1 MIKKYFRNIIFFL
14 FLIALA
20 EISEARSIGYF
31 LFCASNSSMSAEIFN
46 SRNSYV
52 LDNARWKILGSP
64 VGPTNFPSGYI
75 TPDNVY
81 GDGTYYINF
90 LRIKDFYPSPVEVR
104 VVANN
109 GLVYTNWYHVYSNSL
124 YVVVTGLNAG
134 ASAAWQLTSFPV
146 NEFTNTICYSA
157 RESGSYTGNVSLTAI
172 PTGTYSIAFE
182 QKKGYYAMPATNIAI
197 TGAPYDWYSTNY
209 FVAYSNSLAVVASG
223 VTSGSNVVWTLT
235 AANSEYTNTEAGY
248 GYQFTNSYTLSLI
261 PTGTYTITWPEMPG
275 YITPAATI
283 TNITESSPLINTV
296 TGLYVP
302 VIWGNNTNEPW
313 TNPPSGTVPTNFPV
327 QTNDIAQM
335 VDTNGNWETPSK
347 SKIIAANGLATTSDI
362 SGSINQILT
371 VSTRVDQ
378 AECNITTNAE
388 NLADHIAAANP
399 HGITP
404 GLIGA
409 ASTAELAV
417 AQSNINI
424 VSNQAAAHATNN
436 ANPHAVTAAQAGAVP
451 TNDILY
457 GTIGLSMTN
466 YVHVPSSTNWFYYD
480 PVARLAYGCATNEN
494 TGPQGPQGETGPQ
507 GPAGTNGM
515 NGAPGPQGPAGTNG
529 ADGATGPQGLAGTNG
544 ADGLAATISIAWAS
558 NGVPGSA
565 VVVTNVGSSN
575 AAQFAFIIPAG
586 SNGLDG
592 AQGPQGETGPQGPA
606 GTNGATGPQG
616 QQGEQGPQ
624 GAAGTNGANGA
635 QGPQGPAGPVTNR
648 IMDVNGVLYTITNAP
663 AAGQVIKFDPVT
675 SNAWFADASE
685 SNAYQA
691 FTGTLAP
698 DAGGTCTVT
707 YGHGS
712 LVKIQNPATNAIT
725 LTIPTNGYPDTGVL
739 RIGVEILFTG
749 SVAFATA
756 TITNSTTPAISTSSW
771 NSLFF
776 RRTVNESKWKGRQ

>member
-1 MIKKYFRNIIFFL
+1 MIKKYFIRTAFSLL
-14 FLIALA
+14 FVFSLA
-20 EISEARSIGYF
+20 GTSGAGSVKY
-31 LFCASNSSMSAEIFN
+31 LLQCASNSSMSADAFANSSSFVNENGRWEIIG
-46 SRNSYV
+46 
-52 LDNARWKILGSP
+52 L
-64 VGPTNFPSGYI
+64 TNEPMWFRSGYQSDI
-75 TPDNVY
+75 GYQYPIPFY
-81 GDGTYYINF
+81 GKF
-90 LRIKDFYPSPVEVR
+90 LRITDFYVPSIESRTTV
-104 VVANN
+104 N
-109 GLVYTNWYHVYSNSL
+109 GYLICSNWYYIYSNSL
-124 YVVVTGLNAG
+124 SVVITGLTDGANAQ
-134 ASAAWQLTSFPV
+134 WQLTGAPAEYTNASFYSAHYGGG
-146 NEFTNTICYSA
+146 FTNSVLL
-157 RESGSYTGNVSLTAI
+157 NAI
-172 PTGTYSIAFE
+172 PTGTYSISFE
-182 QKKGYYAMPATNIAI
+182 QKKGCYARPGTNINI

-209 FVAYSNSLAVVASG
+209 YIAYSNSLAVTASG
-223 VTSGSNVVWTLT
+223 VTSGSNVVWSLT
-235 AANSEYTNTEAGY
+235 AANSEYTNTATGY
-248 GYQFTNSYTLSLI
+248 GLQFTNNFTLSLI

-275 YITPAATI
+275 YTTPDATT
-283 TNITESSPLINTV
+283 TNITELSPLINSV

-327 QTNDIAQM
+327 QTNDIVQM
-335 VDTNGNWETPSK
+335 VDTNGNWKTPSK

-362 SGSINQILT
+362 SGNINQILA

-378 AECNITTNAE
+378 AEGNITTNAA
-388 NLADHIAAANP
+388 NLAAHVVATNP
-399 HGITP
+399 HSITP

-409 ASTAELAV
+409 ATTDDLASV
-417 AQSNINI
+417 QSNIAI
-424 VSNQAAAHATNN
+424 VSNQAAMHATNN
-436 ANPHAVTAAQAGAVP
+436 ANPHAVTAAQVGAVP
-451 TNDILY
+451 TNDTLY

-466 YVHVPSSTNWFYYD
+466 YVHIPGSTNWFYYD
-480 PVARLAYGCATNEN
+480 PDARLAYGCNTNEN

-515 NGAPGPQGPAGTNG
+515 DGAPGTQGPAGTNG
-529 ADGATGPQGLAGTNG
+529 ADGATGPQGPAGTNG
-544 ADGLAATISIAWAS
+544 ADGLAATISVAWAS

-575 AAQFAFIIPAG
+575 AAQFGFIIPAG

-592 AQGPQGETGPQGPA
+592 AQGPQGPA

-616 QQGEQGPQ
+616 PQGEQGPQ
-624 GAAGTNGANGA
+624 GPAGTNGANGA
-635 QGPQGPAGPVTNR
+635 QGPAGPITNQ
-648 IMDVNGVLYTITNAP
+648 IMDVNGVFYTITNAP
-663 AAGQVIKFDPVT
+663 LAGQVIKFDPIT
-675 SNAWFADASE
+675 SNAWFADTSE

-739 RIGVEILFTG
+739 RVGVEILFTG

-756 TITNSTTPAISTSSW
+756 TITNSTAPTISTSSW